1 MSPGDA
7 TLSSLLL
14 ALLLRDQVPFCSF
27 TFWIKILLDEKPF
40 LLLKDICVGNFQN
53 QNIPGDC
60 ESTSS
65 AEADAQREETDG
77 AGWRDQNVFFCVS
90 ILPFAQLLRKYTY
103 KCQDMKAHQVSNVCI
118 CETAKPIIDNA
129 NSACLDAGDLK
140 SPRSILYLFLCFLSQ
155 LCKVD
160 VRLLGL
166 PDETPRIG

>member
-7 TLSSLLL
+7 TLSSLQQ

-27 TFWIKILLDEKPF
+27 TFWKQILHDEKPF
-40 LLLKDICVGNFQN
+40 LLLKDICVANFQN

-77 AGWRDQNVFFCVS
+77 AGWRDHNVFFLCFNS
-90 ILPFAQLLRKYTY
+90 AIAQLLRKYTY
-103 KCQDMKAHQVSNVCI
+103 KCQDMKAHQVYNVCI

-140 SPRSILYLFLCFLSQ
+140 SPRSILHLFLCFLP
-155 LCKVD
+155 
-160 VRLLGL
+160 L
-166 PDETPRIG
+166 PLQSRCVPTWLAR